1 MLAYYVEAHMRS
13 CLAPILFDDPD
24 PEGADAERAS
34 VVAPTEPSEAATR
47 KTAARRTDD
56 DLPVHSFQSLLA
68 DLGTLCLNTVS
79 MPSNPAY
86 SFDQPTQPT
95 PPQARAFELLG
106 ISP

>member
-1 MLAYYVEAHMRS
+1 MRQR
-13 CLAPILFDDPD
+13 LAPLLFDDQD

-34 VVAPTEPSEAATR
+34 LVAPAERSQAATR
-47 KTAARRTDD
+47 KAATRRSDD
-56 DLPVHSFQSLLA
+56 DLPVHSFQSLLD

-95 PPQARAFELLG
+95 PLQARSFELLG
-106 ISP
+106 VSP